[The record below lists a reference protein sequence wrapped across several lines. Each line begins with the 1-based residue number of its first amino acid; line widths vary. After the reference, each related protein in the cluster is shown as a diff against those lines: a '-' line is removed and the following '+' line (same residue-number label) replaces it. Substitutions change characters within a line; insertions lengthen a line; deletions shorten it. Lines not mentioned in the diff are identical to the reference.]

1 MSKII
6 SEVFNNFASS
16 MLVEGEKIPASSFGK
31 NVKVVIE
38 NKITD
43 GVFMGGKFYY
53 NDKSGKLCVVLENQ
67 VSVYEGDD
75 SYRPEAIK
83 AALNMYK
90 NISSRDGSGGDRKKA
105 LEMACKAF
113 SIPESVIQGKLQ
125 EEASGSIQEGFEGV
139 SDEDLEV
146 EEGYRV
152 LPNID
157 RERYTDIEG
166 LEGPFMLHSGKVVYY
181 DPHEGKYYDRD
192 IDMYLSDEE
201 YFSHANPKMESMY
214 EELKNKLEKKDK

>member
-6 SEVFNNFASS
+6 SEIFNNFTSS
-16 MLVEGEKIPASSFGK
+16 ILVEGEKIPAFSFGEK
-31 NVKVVIE
+31 TSVVLE
-38 NKITD
+38 NKIVD
-43 GVFMGGKFYY
+43 GIFMEGKFYY
-53 NDKSGKLCVVLENQ
+53 NDKNGKLCAVLESD
-67 VSVYEGDD
+67 VSVYEGED

-125 EEASGSIQEGFEGV
+125 EEASGSIQEGLNQV
-139 SDEDLEV
+139 LNV

-152 LPNID
+152 LPSID

-192 IDMYLSDEE
+192 TDMYLSDEE

-214 EELKNKLEKKDK
+214 EELKSKLEKKDK